1 MKIRPTLS
9 IIGAFSAAFIYFHRL
24 QFSTANIPGF
34 DGHYHIK
41 LAAIIKEQGLL
52 KALPWLQFTYLKDHF
67 VDFHFLYHLLLIPFT
82 YGDLTYGAKIS
93 TVVFFATMGAVFY
106 AVLKDRQVPAPW
118 FWFVILLI
126 GSPPFLYR
134 MSLPRAP
141 VTALALLLPATVF
154 LAENKRRALFAFAF
168 LFVWMYGGFTAL
180 LVFAG
185 FWFPSQWAI
194 NKSFDRQT
202 LFALV
207 AGVLAGIVINPYFPE
222 NTIFLYSQTFEAGIS
237 RVIAGGGEWRPYDR
251 SLLFS
256 QHHLALA
263 VWAGCLTTFVL
274 ARRKPAAE
282 TLAWLLFLIFTVFLT
297 LRSQRFVEY
306 LFPTLIMTSALLA
319 RDGWS
324 ALRDR
329 PIFARQ
335 WLPLVSAGLSILFLL
350 WIFPGQ
356 LQSAKNEM
364 YDDRDPGRYKKAAL
378 WLMGNTPP
386 GTTVYT
392 SDWDDFPEL
401 FFYNSQNHY
410 IVGLDPA
417 FLYIY
422 DKTLYRKWDEINLG
436 KIKEDPYPVLL
447 NLFRTPYIFTDND
460 HGPFVNLMNRHPRI
474 KLRYEDDNTRIYSL
488 R

>member
-1 MKIRPTLS
+1 MKTRSSLTL
-9 IIGAFSAAFIYFHRL
+9 IGAFTAAFAFFHHL
-24 QFSTANIPGF
+24 QFSTVNIPGF
-34 DGHYHIK
+34 DGYYHIK
-41 LAAIIKEQGLL
+41 LAAITREQGLL
-52 KALPWLQFTYLKDHF
+52 KTLPWLHFTYLKDHF

-82 YGDLTYGAKIS
+82 YGDLTYGAKMS
-93 TVVFFATMGAVFY
+93 TVVFFAAMATVFY
-106 AVLKDRQVPAPW
+106 GVLKDRQVPAPG
-118 FWFVILLI
+118 FWFIILLT
-126 GSPPFLYR
+126 GSPAFLYR

-154 LAENKRRALFAFAF
+154 LAEGKRRSLFAFSF
-168 LFVWMYGGFTAL
+168 LFVWMYGGFTVL
-180 LVFAG
+180 LVFSG
-185 FWFPSQWAI
+185 FWFLSQWAI
-194 NKSFDRQT
+194 NKTFDRKT

-207 AGVLAGIVINPYFPE
+207 AGILAGMVINPYFPE
-222 NTIFLYSQTFEAGIS
+222 NTIFLYSQTFEAGVS
-237 RVIAGGGEWRPYDR
+237 RIIAGGDEWRPYDK

-256 QHHLALA
+256 QHHLVLALSA
-263 VWAGCLTTFVL
+263 ICLTTFVM
-274 ARRKPAAE
+274 AKRRPAAE
-282 TLAWLLFLIFTVFLT
+282 TLAWFIFLVFMIFLT
-297 LRSQRFVEY
+297 LRSRRFIEY
-306 LFPTLIMTSALLA
+306 LFPTLVMACALLA
-319 RDGWS
+319 RDAWS

-329 PIFARQ
+329 PIFARK
-335 WLPLVSAGLSILFLL
+335 WIPWVSAGLSLLFLF
-350 WIFPGQ
+350 WIVPGQ
-356 LQSAKNEM
+356 LQLAR
-364 YDDRDPGRYKKAAL
+364 DDMHDERDPGRYKKAAL

-422 DKTLYRKWDEINLG
+422 DKTLYQKWDEINLG
-436 KIKEDPYPVLL
+436 KFKGDPYPVLL

-460 HGPFVNLMNRHPRI
+460 HGPFINLMNRNPRI